1 MAKKTALIIGAGPA
15 GLTAAY
21 ELLTR
26 SDIHPIV
33 FEATDMAGGIART
46 FNHHG
51 NRIDL
56 GGHRFFSKS
65 ARVTKWWL
73 SKFPLQKIDDAA
85 KEPVKVILGEAAAGC
100 GGHRSGKRIGS
111 GQYRSCDA
119 RAETHIAHSL
129 SPPILRLSGH
139 AELEYTPQPG
149 ICQRHANRVQLSAL
163 PNFSD
168 QA

>member
-15 GLTAAY
+15 GLRRLPITDP
-21 ELLTR
+21 LGHSSDCLR
-26 SDIHPIV
+26 SD
-33 FEATDMAGGIART
+33 GYGRRNCRT

-85 KEPVKVILGEAAAGC
+85 KEPVKVILGEAAQGAEGIDLEN
-100 GGHRSGKRIGS
+100 GLDQDRT
-111 GQYRSCDA
+111 RSCDA

-139 AELEYTPQPG
+139 AELEYAPQPG

-163 PNFSD
+163 PNLSD